1 MLWGPVDTLTSPHW
15 TFKGKEFSVE
25 EEIRKTDSSCSGRK
39 QRPHRAWSMGAQD
52 KELPAT
58 SGEGENS
65 LADGQQE
72 KGHLCPTALRIRILP
87 TTSDLGS
94 RLQPQLTP

>member
-58 SGEGENS
+58 SGEGEKLLGRWAAGKGASLSNS
-65 LADGQQE
+65 LEDTNSSNNQ
-72 KGHLCPTALRIRILP
+72 
-87 TTSDLGS
+87 
-94 RLQPQLTP
+94 